1 MSNIKNNTKINQ
13 TNIPGTYDSETY
25 NINKATGVNGQTFLS
40 SMLSDE
46 LKKVRWAKLKL

>member
-13 TNIPGTYDSETY
+13 TNIPGTYDSGTY